1 MSVPSSENRGQW
13 GSRFGFIMSAAG
25 SAIGLGN
32 IWRFPYLTGEHG
44 GGAFVFVYLCIV
56 LLIGVPLLFT
66 EIGLGRLTGKNTIGA
81 FRATGAGPVW
91 LGLGAVL
98 ALLVSFF
105 VLSYYSVIAGWTI
118 GYVFKTLTGSTS
130 SFASFAANPLYT
142 VPLLGVVIAITIS
155 IVLGG
160 ISGGIEKATKV
171 LMPALFVLILVVA
184 VRSVTLDGAWQ
195 GVVFYLTPDFSKI
208 TANTILAALGQ
219 AFFSL
224 SIGWGIMVTYGS
236 YLSRQS
242 NIITSAV
249 WVGLMDTTIAL
260 LSGLMIFPA
269 VFAFGKSPEA
279 GPTLV
284 FEVLPEVFRAIPGGT
299 LVGAVF
305 FLILMV
311 AAITSTISML
321 EVPASYLIDEKKWNR
336 KKAALV
342 IGLLAFLVGVPAA
355 LSSGG
360 STWFS
365 NMTLR
370 GLDVN
375 AVTADVKPV
384 DDAYQVVFSGN
395 VKEDKVRQWE
405 TELRDAADSG
415 FSGTADTGEQVA
427 FVFRTESSATA
438 FTDKIGNLNRGFL
451 SILDYYFGT
460 FFIVV
465 VAFTTCVY
473 AGWKMNI
480 RELVHELGEGSP
492 FFRTSALAQN
502 AYRFFIRY
510 VCPIIILAVLLNMM
524 GVFGF
529 D

>member
-1 MSVPSSENRGQW
+1 MSIPSTENRGQW

-44 GGAFVFVYLCIV
+44 GGAFVFVYLSIV

-66 EIGLGRLTGKNTIGA
+66 EIGLGRLTRKSTIGA
-81 FRATGAGPVW
+81 FRDTGAGPVW
-91 LGLGAVL
+91 LGFGAIL

-118 GYVFKTLTGSTS
+118 GYVFKSLSGSTS

-142 VPLLGVVIAITIS
+142 IPLLGVVIAITIS

-171 LMPALFVLILVVA
+171 LMPALLILILVVA
-184 VRSVTLDGAWQ
+184 LRSVTLDGAWQ

-236 YLSRQS
+236 YLSKQT
-242 NIITSAV
+242 NIVSSAV
-249 WVGLMDTTIAL
+249 WVGLMDTTVAL
-260 LSGLMIFPA
+260 LAGLMIFPA

-284 FEVLPEVFRAIPGGT
+284 FQVLPEVFRAIPGGAI
-299 LVGAVF
+299 VGAVF

-321 EVPASYLIDEKKWNR
+321 EVPASYFIDEKKWKR
-336 KKAALV
+336 KKASIL
-342 IGLLAFLVGVPAA
+342 IGILAFLVGVPAA

-360 STWFS
+360 SEYFS

-375 AVTADVKPV
+375 AVSTTVKPINGH
-384 DDAYQVVFSGN
+384 YHVVLTGAVKQEN
-395 VKEDKVRQWE
+395 VNRWE
-405 TELRDAADSG
+405 TELKEETNTE
-415 FSGTADTGEQVA
+415 FTGTEPSDEHVA
-427 FVFRTESSATA
+427 FVFRSETSANA
-438 FTDKIGNLNRGFL
+438 FADKIGNLNRGFL

-460 FFIVV
+460 FFIIV
-465 VAFTTCVY
+465 VAFTTCIY

-480 RELVHELGEGSP
+480 KDLVTELGEGSAT
-492 FFRTSALAQN
+492 FRKTIWAQQ
-502 AYRFFIRY
+502 AYIFFIRF
-510 VCPIIILAVLLNMM
+510 VCPLLILAVLLNMM
-524 GVFGF
+524 GVFNFG
-529 D
+529 